1 MSTVHMTPTAQLLD
15 MRLRES
21 TGEELVDAVIR
32 LASEGQAFRAIALHL
47 RDATGIR
54 VSHET
59 VRLWHAE
66 WSHDGAAA

>member
-1 MSTVHMTPTAQLLD
+1 MSTHHMTPTAQLMD

-21 TGEELVDAVIR
+21 TGEGLVDAVIR
-32 LASEGQAFRAIALHL
+32 LEGEGLPFRSIALHL